1 MKIYSSKKGRERRR
15 KQKDKEAM
23 AFLGLYQFITYLN
36 LGGEI
41 RGVSLENRSAAAEQR
56 QNRNSP
62 SPISVLTLLPDSL
75 PVLQTSHSH
84 VPCSQALWVAT
95 PEGYVTHQCLHLH
108 SNAIPWLPPGKVSQN
123 PAKPRQALSKEAM
136 DLHFSAT
143 REHNWW
149 ALVANL
155 LLKTLQNLLASS
167 PHLSSPKQAACK
179 RCILKGVSRKG

>member
-15 KQKDKEAM
+15 KQKRQRGNGILRSVSVYYIFE
-23 AFLGLYQFITYLN
+23 FW
-36 LGGEI
+36 GEI

-95 PEGYVTHQCLHLH
+95 PEGYVIHQCLHLH

-143 REHNWW
+143 REHNW
-149 ALVANL
+149 
-155 LLKTLQNLLASS
+155 
-167 PHLSSPKQAACK
+167 
-179 RCILKGVSRKG
+179 